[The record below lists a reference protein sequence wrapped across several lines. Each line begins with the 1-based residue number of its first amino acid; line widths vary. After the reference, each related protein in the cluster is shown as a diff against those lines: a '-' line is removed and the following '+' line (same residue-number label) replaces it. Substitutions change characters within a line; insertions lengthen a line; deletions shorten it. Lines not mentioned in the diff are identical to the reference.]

1 MRLRDLA
8 GSIRWRRGSDLRT
21 GLGLFFLIFP
31 LFVVGGMLSNL
42 VVFGKMSAAPGPA
55 GAAAHALPLW
65 GIVYSLSAWWLI
77 WTPTE
82 QLTYQGFAMP
92 RLLALTRRPWVAL
105 ALIGFWWSFQH
116 SLLPFVPDWR
126 IAVWRFIMVV
136 PGVICTMLIYRR
148 IGRLAPMIVAQWP
161 ADILVALMSTGLLG

>member
-1 MRLRDLA
+1 
-8 GSIRWRRGSDLRT
+8 
-21 GLGLFFLIFP
+21 
-31 LFVVGGMLSNL
+31 
-42 VVFGKMSAAPGPA
+42 
-55 GAAAHALPLW
+55 
-65 GIVYSLSAWWLI
+65 
-77 WTPTE
+77 
-82 QLTYQGFAMP
+82 MP